1 MRLTTVLGR
10 DVGTRPRHHTTAR
23 FPCKEKFSPGL
34 PPAVFRG
41 TGKALGRGPPLAGRW
56 PVPITDI
63 FDRARNQRDS
73 QLPCCCLNFSF
84 GKHPLSDPF
93 GVIPFHNTCSPVL
106 SHRPDTAEKGPG
118 HCSRE
123 EDRDSSLLPFGLIEP
138 TNNLPPSL

>member
-1 MRLTTVLGR
+1 MASRTNTARLTTVLGR

-23 FPCKEKFSPGL
+23 FPCKEKCGISRDWESPGER
-34 PPAVFRG
+34 A
-41 TGKALGRGPPLAGRW
+41 PLAGRW

-73 QLPCCCLNFSF
+73 QFPCCCLNFSF
-84 GKHPLSDPF
+84 GKHPVSDPF